1 MKKEIA
7 YIQALI
13 KDYPRSGK
21 QLNSP
26 FHSDAE
32 ILKVKDGY
40 LGVSVDAVSEEIEL
54 KLINNPVTLGWLTVT
69 ASVSD
74 LSAVGMKTERIS
86 ILLKDK
92 ERDLNWQ
99 QEFFKGVKLASSEY
113 QISEVEKIISEG
125 VQTLT
130 ACTAYGFSREA
141 PNLSR
146 VGLVPGDS
154 LFLTAP
160 IGWGNAVALA
170 NIALRKQSSELAD
183 KYDLSYRPK
192 ARWREALFINQYSK
206 VCIDTSDGLLATLK
220 WLEIF
225 NQTKLNIDYKK
236 SLFHP
241 IALEVAAM
249 TKVNP
254 WLFLASQNGEF
265 ELLFSVSAQKRA
277 EFIKSAKAEG
287 FQFLEIG
294 KVESGNGISLNG
306 KDQNLEQLLDMLHD
320 GVEPEIYI
328 RTMLEYAVKN
338 DIRFEE

>member
-146 VGLVPGDS
+146 
-154 LFLTAP
+154 
-160 IGWGNAVALA
+160 NAVALA